1 MKRFVPLLLLLLTP
15 VLTACPPPS
24 YVTLFNNT
32 GMPLGVETAGDHA
45 TVAPNRFTRLEN
57 FWWASAVFRVS
68 SGGCEYLYDVSSAE
82 ADYPTDPYTRR
93 GIQIQVEQD
102 LSVNLLPSSYA
113 GEAPLSSEM
122 VLRGNGFPLKPVSRK
137 CPKSDL

>member
-1 MKRFVPLLLLLLTP
+1 MKRFVPLLLLLLAP
-15 VLTACPPPS
+15 FLAACPPPS

-32 GMPLGVETAGDHA
+32 GAPVGVEAAGDHV
-45 TVAPNRFTRLEN
+45 TVAPGRFTRLEN
-57 FWWASAVFRVS
+57 FWQGSEIFRVS
-68 SGGCEYLYDVSSAE
+68 SGGCEYLYDVSSAR
-82 ADYPTDPYTRR
+82 ADYPTDPYTKR

-113 GEAPLSSEM
+113 GEAPVSGEM

-137 CPKSDL
+137 CR